1 MDLLATLNPA
11 QRDAVSTPP
20 GAVLV
25 VAGPGSGKTRVL
37 TYRIAYLIREMG
49 VSPWNIMAV
58 TFTNKAAREMEHRI
72 EQLLD
77 GRPRGLNMGTFH
89 AICARLLRRETDNLT
104 HYQRD
109 FVIFD
114 TADQLQVVKQAL
126 SELNI
131 DDKKFPPGKL
141 LNGISSAKNDLIM
154 PHEYQATNYAG
165 EVTRRVYERYQM
177 TLQVNNAMDFDDLL
191 MNVVLLFD
199 EKPDILAKYQER
211 YRHILVDEFQD
222 TNATQYRL
230 LQQLAGDSNSLFAV
244 GDSDQSIYRWRG
256 ADYRNIQNFYR
267 DYPASRTVVLEQN
280 YRSTQIILDA
290 AVEVVRRNRD
300 HIPKKLFTE
309 RPSGAKIMLREAY
322 NESDEAATVVNT
334 IESLML
340 EGYNGNAFAVM
351 YRTNAQSRALE
362 EAFVQA
368 GMPYRLV
375 GATQFYQRREV
386 KDIIAYLR
394 VVHNPLDAVSFNRV
408 LNVPTRGIGQQT
420 QAQFMAWAANLGL
433 QPAEALLW
441 LVTDLDAQ
449 HPFNGRAYGALST
462 FGNMLSTW
470 MTLRERVSVGELLD
484 AILEQINYHAYLN
497 DGTEEGEERWANVME
512 LRGVAA
518 ISGAGTDGEMNL
530 GDFLQQVALVAE
542 TDNLDAEAQATTL
555 LTLHAAKGLEFPI
568 VFITGLEE
576 GLLPHSR
583 SMDSE
588 DELAEE
594 RRLFYVGLT
603 RARDALYLSHAFRR
617 TSWGDTSVA
626 VPSRFL
632 ADIPEELVDGRRPGN
647 RRRESI
653 DRASTWNPDKVSWN
667 EPARSRPASGGGG
680 RNEKDRRAPSTVAGQ
695 APGSK
700 RLPVPNDHADDPRP
714 PRPVTA
720 QFKTGQKV
728 RHSKFGDGTVIES
741 KVTGGDEEVTVA
753 FPGTGI
759 KRLAASIAGL
769 EPIG

>member
-49 VSPWNIMAV
+49 VSPWHIMAV

-141 LNGISSAKNDLIM
+141 LHGISSAKNDLIM

-165 EVTRRVYERYQM
+165 EVTRRIYERYQM

-199 EKPDILAKYQER
+199 EQPDILAKYQER

-230 LQQLAGDSNSLFAV
+230 LQQLAGDRNSLFAV

-267 DYPASRTVVLEQN
+267 DYPESRTVVLEQN

-309 RPSGAKIMLREAY
+309 RPSGAKIVLREAY

-420 QAQFMAWAANLGL
+420 QAQFMAWAAHLGL

-441 LVTDLDAQ
+441 LVSDADAQ
-449 HPFNGRAYGALST
+449 HPFNGRAYGALSM
-462 FGNMLSTW
+462 FGNMLSSW
-470 MTLRERVSVGELLD
+470 ITLRDRVSVGELLD
-484 AILEQINYHAYLN
+484 AILEQINYRVYLD

-518 ISGAGTDGEMNL
+518 IAGGGSDGEMNL

-617 TSWGDTSVA
+617 TAWGDSSVA

-632 ADIPEELVDGRRPGN
+632 ADIPEALVDGRRPGN

-653 DRASTWNPDKVSWN
+653 DRASMWNPGQVSWN
-667 EPARSRPASGGGG
+667 DSARTRPSGAGRSGNEWPPSSAPAVKS
-680 RNEKDRRAPSTVAGQ
+680 
-695 APGSK
+695 PGSK
-700 RLPVPNDHADDPRP
+700 RLPVPNDYADDPRAL
-714 PRPVTA
+714 RPTAA

-728 RHSKFGDGTVIES
+728 RHSKFGEGTVIES

-769 EPIG
+769 ERIG